1 MNKYINFIYFAI
13 TILFLF
19 HVIDY
24 YLSKKNIDNINLNRK
39 NTDKFVSEKILN
51 LPILNN
57 DTNNVINFNSSFSD
71 EMKDDKP
78 RSFWDLLKEK

>member
-19 HVIDY
+19 RVIDY

-57 DTNNVINFNSSFSD
+57 DTNNAINFNSSFSD